1 MNNKR
6 VSIAA
11 VLVAAAMS
19 LSACGGSGGKT
30 ADKAT
35 SGAPSAS
42 ASTPATSGGAYTPLT
57 RANFAST
64 IAEASKS
71 KGSAHMTMTL
81 GTSVKASGDVNYGAG
96 APSMKITVGVSQSG
110 QKMQIQEILVDGV
123 LYMSM
128 PGVTPQG
135 KYLRLDSNTPGMGSL
150 GDVLKNIDPAS
161 MVAKVTKSLTRLE
174 YVGPTT
180 IEGDQTQHYKLVVNA
195 KKAVQGLGLS
205 GLPSSAASAIPDAM
219 TYDAYFNADN
229 TMRRIT
235 MEVMNE
241 AMQVDMTNWGAPV
254 RVVAPPKSDVADMG
268 KMAPSMPAKP

>member
-6 VSIAA
+6 MSMAA
-11 VLVAAAMS
+11 ALVAAALS

-30 ADKAT
+30 ADAAT
-35 SGAPSAS
+35 SDAPSAS
-42 ASTPATSGGAYTPLT
+42 ASAPATSGDTYTPLT
-57 RANFAST
+57 KADFAST

-71 KGSAHMTMTL
+71 KGSAHMRMTL
-81 GTSVKASGDVNYGAG
+81 GTSVKASGDVNYGG
-96 APSMKITVGVSQSG
+96 GTPSMKMAMDISQG
-110 QKMQIQEILVDGV
+110 GKRMRIQEILVDGV
-123 LYMSM
+123 IYMSM

-135 KYLRLDSNTPGMGSL
+135 KYLKLDSNTPGMGSF

-161 MVAKVTKSLTRLE
+161 MVAQMTKSLKRLE
-174 YVGPTT
+174 YVGPAM
-180 IEGDQTQHYKLVVNA
+180 IDGDQTRQYKLVVDA
-195 KKAVQGLGLS
+195 KKAVQSLGLS

-229 TMRRIT
+229 TLRRIT
-235 MEVMNE
+235 MKVMNE

-254 RVVAPPKSDVADMG
+254 QVVAPPRSDVVDMS

>member
-6 VSIAA
+6 MSMAA
-11 VLVAAAMS
+11 ALVAAALS

-30 ADKAT
+30 ADAAT

-42 ASTPATSGGAYTPLT
+42 TPATSGNAYTPLT
-57 RANFAST
+57 KADFAST
-64 IAEASKS
+64 IADASKS

-81 GTSVKASGDVNYGAG
+81 GTSVKASGDVDYGGG
-96 APSMKITVGVSQSG
+96 APSMKMTMDLSQG
-110 QKMQIQEILVDGV
+110 GKRMQIQEILVDGV
-123 LYMSM
+123 IYMSM

-135 KYLRLDSNTPGMGSL
+135 KYLKLDANTPGMGSF
-150 GDVLKNIDPAS
+150 GDVLKNMDPAS
-161 MVAKVTKSLTRLE
+161 MVAQMTKSLKRLE
-174 YVGPTT
+174 YVGPAT
-180 IEGDQTQHYKLVVNA
+180 IDGDQAQHYKLVVDA
-195 KKAVQGLGLS
+195 RKAVQGLGLS

-229 TMRRIT
+229 TLRRIT
-235 MEVMNE
+235 MKVMNQ